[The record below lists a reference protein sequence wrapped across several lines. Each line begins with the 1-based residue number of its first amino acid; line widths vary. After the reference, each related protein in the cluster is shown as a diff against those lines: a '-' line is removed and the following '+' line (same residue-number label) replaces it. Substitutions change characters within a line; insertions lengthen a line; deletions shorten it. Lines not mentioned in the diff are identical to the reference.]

1 MAFLNL
7 NKRIA
12 YIDNKKIILRSILK
26 YESHNI
32 FHLIVESFKNSVID
46 KSELALKEPPYYI
59 AQYAKPRF
67 RLVGSILRP
76 KWFS

>member
-1 MAFLNL
+1 M
-7 NKRIA
+7 K
-12 YIDNKKIILRSILK
+12 
-26 YESHNI
+26 SHNI

-67 RLVGSILRP
+67 GLVGSILRP
-76 KWFS
+76 K

>member
-1 MAFLNL
+1 M
-7 NKRIA
+7 K
-12 YIDNKKIILRSILK
+12 
-26 YESHNI
+26 SHNI

-67 RLVGSILRP
+67 RLVGSILRS
-76 KWFS
+76 K